1 MDELNSLICSLE
13 MEDLN
18 MAASCANNM
27 SGVKNV
33 YIAFKSDIA
42 TFPKLPNVRAKY
54 EDFAVLEGA
63 ITMKGEKR
71 FYHIYCSRDLGE
83 LKYTLQGPTGARS
96 MKATLEIYHPGFK
109 AKLLGLVS
117 STMNSELVILARLN
131 NGDVH
136 LLGDK
141 NRGVEYG
148 DNAELSSGKA
158 VTDNNGG
165 TLNFVFDTPTA
176 QIYKG
181 DNIDAITGTSTQAGG

>member
-1 MDELNSLICSLE
+1 MPNEELICSLE

-33 YIAFKSDIA
+33 YIAFKDNIA
-42 TFPKLPNVRAKY
+42 TFPQLPNVREKF

-63 ITMKGEKR
+63 IAMKPQKR

-109 AKLLGLVS
+109 SKLLGLVS

-176 QIYKG
+176 QIYAG
-181 DNIDAITGTSTQAGG
+181 NNIDAITGVSTQVG

>member
-1 MDELNSLICSLE
+1 

-18 MAASCANNM
+18 MAASCGNNM

-33 YIAFKSDIA
+33 YIAFKEDVA
-42 TFPKLPNVRAKY
+42 TFPRLPMVRESY
-54 EDFAVLEGA
+54 DDFAILEGT
-63 ITMKGEKR
+63 ITMKNSKR
-71 FYHIYCSRDLGE
+71 FHHIFCSRDLGE
-83 LKYTLQGPTGARS
+83 LKYVLQGPTGARS
-96 MKATLEIYHPGFK
+96 LKATLEIYHPGFK
-109 AKLLGLVS
+109 SKLLGLVS

-136 LLGDK
+136 LLGDR

-148 DNAELSSGKA
+148 ENAELSSGKA

-176 QIYKG
+176 QIYIG
-181 DNIDAITGTSTQAGG
+181 NNIDAITGTSSGIG

>member
-1 MDELNSLICSLE
+1 MQEELICSLE

-18 MAASCANNM
+18 MAANCGNNM

-33 YIAFKSDIA
+33 YIAFKGDVA
-42 TFPKLPNVRAKY
+42 TFPQLPNVRENY
-54 EDFAVLEGA
+54 EDFAILEGN
-63 ITMKGEKR
+63 ITMKGTKR

-96 MKATLEIYHPGFK
+96 LKATLEIYHPGFK
-109 AKLLGLVS
+109 SKLLGLVS
-117 STMNSELVILARLN
+117 STMNAELVVLARMN

-165 TLNFVFDTPTA
+165 TLNFIFDTPTA
-176 QIYKG
+176 QIYVG
-181 DNIDAITGTSTQAGG
+181 TNIDTITGTSTQVGG

>member
-1 MDELNSLICSLE
+1 MAEELICSLE

-18 MAASCANNM
+18 MAAGCANNM

-33 YIAFKSDIA
+33 YIAFKEDVK
-42 TFPKLPNVRAKY
+42 TFPTLPNVREHY
-54 EDFAVLEGA
+54 DDFAVLEGD
-63 ITMKGEKR
+63 IEMKASKR
-71 FYHIYCSRDLGE
+71 FYHVYSSRDLGE

-96 MKATLEIYHPGFK
+96 LKATLEMYHPGFK
-109 AKLLGLVS
+109 SKLLGLVS

-148 DNAELSSGKA
+148 DSAELSSGKA

-165 TLNFVFDTPTA
+165 TLNFVYDTPTA
-176 QIYKG
+176 QIYVG
-181 DNIDAITGTSTQAGG
+181 EIDPITGL

>member
-1 MDELNSLICSLE
+1 MANQELICSLE

-33 YIAFKSDIA
+33 YIAFKQDVA
-42 TFPKLPNVRAKY
+42 TFPQLPLTRTQY
-54 EDFAVLEGA
+54 EDFAVLEGDIA
-63 ITMKGEKR
+63 MKDDKR

-83 LKYTLQGPTGARS
+83 LKYVLQGPTGARS

-109 AKLLGLVS
+109 SKLLGLVS

-176 QIYKG
+176 QIYTG
-181 DNIDAITGTSTQAGG
+181 ANMDEITGISSPVG

>member
-1 MDELNSLICSLE
+1 MAEELICSLE

-18 MAASCANNM
+18 MAAGCANNM

-33 YIAFKSDIA
+33 YIAFKADVA
-42 TFPKLPNVRAKY
+42 TFPILPNVREHY
-54 EDFAVLEGA
+54 DDFAVLEGN
-63 ITMKGEKR
+63 ITMKPSKR

-96 MKATLEIYHPGFK
+96 LKGTLEIYHPGFK
-109 AKLLGLVS
+109 SKLLGLVA

-136 LLGDK
+136 MLGDK

-148 DNAELSSGKA
+148 DSAELSSGKA

-165 TLNFVFDTPTA
+165 TLNFVYDTPTA
-176 QIYKG
+176 QIYVG
-181 DNIDAITGTSTQAGG
+181 DIDPITNA

>member
-1 MDELNSLICSLE
+1 MPTEELICALE

-18 MAASCANNM
+18 MLSSCGNKM

-33 YIAFKSDIA
+33 YIAFKEDIE
-42 TFPKLPNVRAKY
+42 TFPSLPNVRESY
-54 EDFAVLEGA
+54 NDFAVLEGN
-63 ITMKGEKR
+63 IVMRTGKR
-71 FYHIYCSRDLGE
+71 FYHIYSSRDLGE

-96 MKATLEIYHPGFK
+96 FKANLEIYHPGFK
-109 AKLLGLVS
+109 SKLLGLVS
-117 STMNSELVILARLN
+117 ATMNSELLILARMN

-165 TLNFVFDTPTA
+165 TLNFVYDTPTA
-176 QIYKG
+176 QIYAG
-181 DNIDAITGTSTQAGG
+181 NIDAITV

>member
-1 MDELNSLICSLE
+1 MPTEELICSLE

-18 MAASCANNM
+18 MRNSCANNM

-33 YIAFKSDIA
+33 YIAFKEDVA
-42 TFPKLPNVRAKY
+42 TFPTLPSVRESY
-54 EDFAVLEGA
+54 EDFAVLEGSIA
-63 ITMKGEKR
+63 MRQNKR

-83 LKYTLQGPTGARS
+83 LKYVLQGPTGARS
-96 MKATLEIYHPGFK
+96 LKATLEIYHPGFK

-131 NGDVH
+131 NADVH

-148 DNAELSSGKA
+148 DSAELSSGKA

-165 TLNFVFDTPTA
+165 TLNFVYDTPTA
-176 QIYKG
+176 QIYTG
-181 DNIDAITGTSTQAGG
+181 NNMDEITGLSEPI

>member
-1 MDELNSLICSLE
+1 MPNEDLICSLE
-13 MEDLN
+13 LQDLN
-18 MAASCANNM
+18 MSAGCANNM

-33 YIAFKSDIA
+33 YLAFKDDVAS
-42 TFPKLPNVRAKY
+42 FPKLPNVRAAY
-54 EDFAVLEGA
+54 EDYAILEGLL
-63 ITMKGEKR
+63 TMKGTKR

-96 MKATLEIYHPGFK
+96 LKATLEIYHPGFK
-109 AKLLGLVS
+109 SKLLGLVS

-165 TLNFVFDTPTA
+165 TLNFVYDTPTV
-176 QIYKG
+176 QIYTG
-181 DNIDAITGTSTQAGG
+181 NNLDTITGVSVGAG

>member
-1 MDELNSLICSLE
+1 M
-13 MEDLN
+13 
-18 MAASCANNM
+18 
-27 SGVKNV
+27 KN
-33 YIAFKSDIA
+33 
-42 TFPKLPNVRAKY
+42 T
-54 EDFAVLEGA
+54 
-63 ITMKGEKR
+63 KR

-109 AKLLGLVS
+109 PKLLGMVS
-117 STMNSELVILARLN
+117 STMNSELIILVRLN
-131 NGDVH
+131 NGDIH

-148 DNAELSSGKA
+148 DNPELSSGKA

-176 QIYKG
+176 QIYVE
-181 DNIDAITGTSTQAGG
+181 NNVDAITGVSTQVGG

>member
-1 MDELNSLICSLE
+1 MATTEELICSLE

-33 YIAFKSDIA
+33 YIAFKDDIA
-42 TFPKLPNVRAKY
+42 TFPKLPNVREKF

-63 ITMKGEKR
+63 IAMKNTKR

-109 AKLLGLVS
+109 PKLLGLVS
-117 STMNSELVILARLN
+117 STMNSELVILARMN

-176 QIYKG
+176 QIYVG
-181 DNIDAITGTSTQAGG
+181 NNIDAITGVSTQVGG

>member
-1 MDELNSLICSLE
+1 MSTEELICSLE

-33 YIAFKSDIA
+33 YIAFKDNIS
-42 TFPKLPNVRAKY
+42 TFPKLPNTRAKF
-54 EDFAVLEGA
+54 EDFAVLEGT
-63 ITMKGEKR
+63 ITMKNNKR

-109 AKLLGLVS
+109 PKLLGLVS

-131 NGDVH
+131 NGDIH

-176 QIYKG
+176 QIYVG
-181 DNIDAITGTSTQAGG
+181 NNMDAITGTSAQVGG

>member
-1 MDELNSLICSLE
+1 MSNNELICSLE

-33 YIAFKSDIA
+33 YIAFKDNIA
-42 TFPKLPNVRAKY
+42 SFPSLPNVREKF
-54 EDFAVLEGA
+54 EDFAVLEGTIA
-63 ITMKGEKR
+63 MKPSKR

-109 AKLLGLVS
+109 PKLLGLVS
-117 STMNSELVILARLN
+117 STMNSELIILARMN

-176 QIYKG
+176 QIYAG
-181 DNIDAITGTSTQAGG
+181 NNIDAITGTSTQVG

>member
-1 MDELNSLICSLE
+1 MPEELICSLE

-18 MAASCANNM
+18 MHSTCGNNM

-33 YIAFKSDIA
+33 YITFKEDVT
-42 TFPKLPNVRAKY
+42 TFPKLPSVRESY
-54 EDFAVLEGA
+54 EDFAVLEGD
-63 ITMKGEKR
+63 IEMVDGKR

-96 MKATLEIYHPGFK
+96 LKATLEIYHPGFK
-109 AKLLGLVS
+109 AKLLGFVA
-117 STMNSELVILARLN
+117 STMNSELLILARLN

-148 DNAELSSGKA
+148 DNAELSSGKT

-165 TLNFVFDTPTA
+165 TLNFVYDTPTA
-176 QIYKG
+176 QIYTG
-181 DNIDAITGTSTQAGG
+181 NIDAVTSVEI